1 VTCQTAIFDLS
12 PVLHYP
18 IKLSINRWDSER
30 PLHWSSF
37 NDEGIVAEGQF
48 LEAPGL
54 PLFTLEDDEGNR
66 LSDNIPC
73 ELSRIAQ
80 LMPAMDFELAQA
92 CAVSDAACE
101 LAKDSPLM
109 FLFVVELARRESL
122 SVEEFER
129 LLSLKR
135 AEILKRLGFP
145 GSKSLARLMRRIALS
160 PLLPWELEDT
170 ATVLRNPDFRA
181 LLRHHPT
188 LHLNHLR
195 LLLRRQVPLWP
206 GILHLVDDHSS
217 ALDIAWVA
225 RMTRDTL
232 NMAGRNERVLAGIAS
247 RAALQAL
254 HDRLVQEFN
263 REHGNDPEATRA
275 ALASQLVLEHG
286 DYPAPPVDVI
296 HGIEPLCSW
305 LELLEEGAAMHH
317 CVGSYDVL
325 VDLGEVFIY
334 RMIEP
339 ERLTVS
345 LEHHNDQWV
354 VGEVRG
360 YCNANPSVCALEF
373 VRRWV
378 ER

>member
-18 IKLSINRWDSER
+18 IKLSVNRWDSER

-37 NDEGIVAEGQF
+37 NEEGIVAEGQF
-48 LEAPGL
+48 LAAPGL

-66 LSDNIPC
+66 LSDSMPP

-92 CAVSDAACE
+92 CAVSDAARE
-101 LAKDSPLM
+101 LALDSPLL
-109 FLFVVELARRESL
+109 FLFVVALARRESL
-122 SVEEFER
+122 SIDEFER

-135 AEILKRLGFP
+135 PEILQRLGFP
-145 GSKSLARLMRRIALS
+145 GTKSLARLMRRIELS
-160 PLLPWELEDT
+160 PLLPWELEDI
-170 ATVLRNPDFRA
+170 ATVLRNPAFLA
-181 LLRHHPT
+181 LLRHHPV

-206 GILHLVDDHSS
+206 GILHLVDKHSS

-232 NMAGRNERVLAGIAS
+232 NMAGRNERVLEGIAS
-247 RAALQAL
+247 REAIQTL
-254 HDRLVQEFN
+254 HDRLVQQFN
-263 REHGNDPEATRA
+263 REHGKDPEATRA
-275 ALASQLVLEHG
+275 ALAAQLQLEHG
-286 DYPAPPVDVI
+286 DYPAPPLAAID
-296 HGIEPLCSW
+296 GIEPLNSW
-305 LELLEEGAAMHH
+305 LALLEEGATMHH
-317 CVGSYDVL
+317 CVGSYDIPVAL
-325 VDLGEVFIY
+325 REVFIY
-334 RMIEP
+334 RMLEP
-339 ERLTVS
+339 ERLTIS
-345 LEHHNDQWV
+345 LEHHNDRWV

-360 YCNANPSVCALEF
+360 YCNANPSVGALES